1 MTNKTK
7 QSKQNILV
15 MQNTKDTLREY
26 EMENEVVFLAFG
38 DLVR

>member
-26 EMENEVVFLAFG
+26 EMENEVVFS
-38 DLVR
+38 